1 MSIKFDE
8 CQITKIFTTS
18 SLGVKAS
25 FDVINSTA
33 VINDYHHY
41 IHNHLV
47 EEGDR
52 LTRMVR
58 VGPEMVPMGSQ
69 IVPVVPQMATLVL
82 KRYQCVPKWSQKVTK
97 WSQWVHKW

>member
-58 VGPEMVPMGSQ
+58 VGPK

-97 WSQWVHKW
+97 WSQWVPKW

>member
-58 VGPEMVPMGSQ
+58 VGSQ

>member
-25 FDVINSTA
+25 FDVINSNA
-33 VINDYHHY
+33 VIIITFTIILSKKVTGWLEWY
-41 IHNHLV
+41 
-47 EEGDR
+47 EW
-52 LTRMVR
+52 VR
-58 VGPEMVPMGSQ
+58 KLSHWFPNLAP
-69 IVPVVPQMATLVL
+69 LVL

-97 WSQWVHKW
+97 WSQWVPKW